1 MQRALIVLMAA
12 LMAAPAF
19 AQGPGP
25 ASSPIDAVGVQP
37 VETRPAGLTIS
48 PAALREAVGGQTANQ
63 QEWQRQY
70 DAAKARQKRGQKKI
84 YIGLGLG
91 IGGTLV
97 MVSGMAYSM
106 KDGDCG
112 ESCGSSSAA
121 ALVGIGAASAV
132 GGGLIWWRGTLDR
145 AAANGSISTLE
156 ATKPTVAAS
165 QTIILTDH
173 QALRVSVGARTS
185 IGYRLAW

>member
-1 MQRALIVLMAA
+1 MAM
-12 LMAAPAF
+12 LTAAPAF
-19 AQGPGP
+19 AEGPGP
-25 ASSPIDAVGVQP
+25 ASSPVGTLASRP
-37 VETRPAGLTIS
+37 AEARPAGLTIS
-48 PAALREAVGGQTANQ
+48 PATLREAIGGQTLQQ

-156 ATKPTVAAS
+156 ATKPAVAAS
-165 QTIILTDH
+165 QTITLTDH